1 MAFSGS
7 NFIVSNNGEC
17 YLRMKLPDDGT
28 TVINIPNKTI
38 TLWDIVCK
46 VAEKKGYIPGDYI
59 ILAEKGSKKV
69 KPDLSLSLEN
79 YIDYNLKLVSV
90 EDKNEFITNNRK
102 SSVMNSPASK
112 KINFKMKK
120 YNFPATI
127 DEEQI
132 KKKQQNNGSGSEFN
146 LRIGKS
152 KKSFSLFIFRRSSST
167 LMDSKLSNNSLQDEM
182 GNEEH
187 ELYRQDSLNGE
198 NSSFA
203 SMNSIES
210 PTTPAVDDIRI
221 RESSL
226 VDIDGKIEEH
236 TSYHTIRKTIV
247 SSNNMSN
254 SNSTLRRNTFRKH
267 QRSQTDNLSLKAR
280 ESYNSGVVYI
290 IYSDGEK
297 NDMQFPL
304 EVTMDVILSCA
315 CKKKELNE
323 ETYTLQSENGEKIQL
338 DRVLKYYLLDN
349 NLKSGNINT
358 FKLVEGE
365 KFYSTVCV
373 NENDQDVMILQYKNT
388 YDEDLQ
394 VMAGTIDKLIERA
407 TDNSEKDD
415 TFLDI
420 FLLTYRAYIKPMEFF
435 QLLTARFNCEL
446 PPDPTEDDIK
456 YFEEMKGLI
465 QSNVVKVMEYW
476 VKHHWHDFAV
486 YPDLEE
492 NLISFINELKP
503 YEEYTQR
510 VEDFECQIEI
520 QKKKY
525 EDMFGYIKTVEK
537 FGKVMDSM
545 LSELD
550 PCIVAEQLCLYDFK
564 LMKNIHP
571 IEYLN
576 QIWGNKENE
585 DSPCLNFFISR
596 FNLESFWAATEVL
609 KEEDLKKRIEAL
621 KKIILVTKSCLDNN
635 NFFSTFALMSGLST
649 NAVQRLKKTWEGLP
663 SKVKSTFTEM
673 EKLMDPS
680 RNMRNYRMELESKE
694 PPIIPFLP
702 IYLKDL
708 TFINDGN
715 QSKVDNMINFDKLRM
730 MSSRVHDLTSL
741 TDKTYSFKED
751 PIIQN
756 YLAKPTRIVD
766 DKTLKEMSQKCEK

>member
-1 MAFSGS
+1 
-7 NFIVSNNGEC
+7 
-17 YLRMKLPDDGT
+17 MKLPDDGT

-46 VAEKKGYIPGDYI
+46 VAEKKGYTPGDYI
-59 ILAEKGSKKV
+59 ILAEKGSKKI
-69 KPDLSLSLEN
+69 KPDLSASLEN

-90 EDKNEFITNNRK
+90 EDKNEFIINNRK

-167 LMDSKLSNNSLQDEM
+167 LMDSKLSTNSLQDEM
-182 GNEEH
+182 CNEEH
-187 ELYRQDSLNGE
+187 ELDRQDSLNGE
-198 NSSFA
+198 NCSFA
-203 SMNSIES
+203 SMNSIEN
-210 PTTPAVDDIRI
+210 PTTPIVDGITV

-226 VDIDGKIEEH
+226 IDIEGKTEEH
-236 TSYHTIRKTIV
+236 TNYHTIRKTIV

-267 QRSQTDNLSLKAR
+267 QRSQTDNISLKGR

-297 NDMQFPL
+297 SDMQFPL

-315 CKKKELNE
+315 SKKKELNE
-323 ETYTLQSENGEKIQL
+323 EIYTLQTENGEKIQL

-349 NLKSGNINT
+349 NLKSGNVNT

-456 YFEEMKGLI
+456 YFEDMKGLI

-537 FGKVMDSM
+537 IGKVMDSM

-621 KKIILVTKSCLDNN
+621 KKIILLTKSCLDNN
-635 NFFSTFALMSGLST
+635 NFFSTFALISGLST

-663 SKVKSTFTEM
+663 SKVKITFTEM

-730 MSSRVHDLTSL
+730 MSSRVHDLISL
-741 TDKTYSFKED
+741 TDKTYSFKEN

-756 YLAKPTRIVD
+756 YLAKPTKIVD

>member
-7 NFIVSNNGEC
+7 NFIEGNNGEC

-28 TVINIPNKTI
+28 TMINIASKTV

-46 VAEKKGYIPGDYI
+46 VSEKKGYTPGDYI

-210 PTTPAVDDIRI
+210 PTTPTVDDIRI

-267 QRSQTDNLSLKAR
+267 QRSQTDNLYLKGL
-280 ESYNSGVVYI
+280 EVGNTGTVYI
-290 IYSDGEK
+290 IYNDGEK
-297 NDMQFPL
+297 VELQFPI
-304 EVTMDVILSCA
+304 EVTLDVILSCA

-323 ETYTLQSENGEKIQL
+323 EVNTLQTEIGEKVQL
-338 DRVLKYYLLDN
+338 DRALRYYSLDG
-349 NLKSGNINT
+349 NLKLGNTNT
-358 FKLVEGE
+358 FKLLEGE
-365 KFYSTVCV
+365 KYYSTVCV
-373 NENDQDVMILQYKNT
+373 NENDQDVMILQYKNI

-407 TDNSEKDD
+407 TDGSEKDD

-456 YFEEMKGLI
+456 YFEEMKGFI

-476 VKHHWHDFAV
+476 VKHDWHDFAV
-486 YPDLEE
+486 YLDLEE
-492 NLISFINELKP
+492 NLTSFINELKP
-503 YEEYTQR
+503 YKEYTQR
-510 VEDFECQIEI
+510 VEDFECKIEL
-520 QKKKY
+520 Q
-525 EDMFGYIKTVEK
+525 V
-537 FGKVMDSM
+537 
-545 LSELD
+545 
-550 PCIVAEQLCLYDFK
+550 
-564 LMKNIHP
+564 
-571 IEYLN
+571 
-576 QIWGNKENE
+576 
-585 DSPCLNFFISR
+585 
-596 FNLESFWAATEVL
+596 
-609 KEEDLKKRIEAL
+609 
-621 KKIILVTKSCLDNN
+621 
-635 NFFSTFALMSGLST
+635 
-649 NAVQRLKKTWEGLP
+649 
-663 SKVKSTFTEM
+663 
-673 EKLMDPS
+673 
-680 RNMRNYRMELESKE
+680 
-694 PPIIPFLP
+694 
-702 IYLKDL
+702 IY
-708 TFINDGN
+708 
-715 QSKVDNMINFDKLRM
+715 
-730 MSSRVHDLTSL
+730 
-741 TDKTYSFKED
+741 
-751 PIIQN
+751 
-756 YLAKPTRIVD
+756 
-766 DKTLKEMSQKCEK
+766 

>member
-7 NFIVSNNGEC
+7 NFIEGNNGEC

-28 TVINIPNKTI
+28 TMINIASKTV

-46 VAEKKGYIPGDYI
+46 VSEKKGYTPGDYI
-59 ILAEKGSKKV
+59 ILAEKGSKRL
-69 KPDLSLSLEN
+69 KPDLSESLEN
-79 YIDYNLKLVSV
+79 YLEYNLKLLSV
-90 EDKNEFITNNRK
+90 EDKNETINRRG
-102 SSVMNSPASK
+102 SVMNSPASK
-112 KINFKMKK
+112 KLNFKMKK
-120 YNFPATI
+120 YNFPATV

-132 KKKQQNNGSGSEFN
+132 KKKQQNGGSEFN

-167 LMDSKLSNNSLQDEM
+167 LMESRLSNNSLQDDIST
-182 GNEEH
+182 EEH
-187 ELYRQDSLNGE
+187 GLEGHDSLSAENGSLASI
-198 NSSFA
+198 NSL
-203 SMNSIES
+203 ES
-210 PTTPAVDDIRI
+210 PTASNT
-221 RESSL
+221 ESGFRGRDPSFAE
-226 VDIDGKIEEH
+226 VDGKFDEH
-236 TSYHTIRKTIV
+236 MNYHSIRKTIV
-247 SSNNMSN
+247 SSNSMSN

-267 QRSQTDNLSLKAR
+267 QRSQTDNLYLKGH
-280 ESYNSGVVYI
+280 EIGNVGTVYVIYN
-290 IYSDGEK
+290 DGEK
-297 NDMQFPL
+297 IELQFPI
-304 EVTMDVILSCA
+304 EVTLDVILSCA
-315 CKKKELNE
+315 CRKKELNE
-323 ETYTLQSENGEKIQL
+323 EVNTLQTENGEKVQL
-338 DRVLKYYLLDN
+338 DRALRYYSLDG

-358 FKLVEGE
+358 FKLLEGE
-365 KFYSTVCV
+365 KYYSTVCV
-373 NENDQDVMILQYKNT
+373 NENDQDVMILQYKNI

-407 TDNSEKDD
+407 TDGSEK
-415 TFLDI
+415 
-420 FLLTYRAYIKPMEFF
+420 
-435 QLLTARFNCEL
+435 
-446 PPDPTEDDIK
+446 DPTEDDIK
-456 YFEEMKGLI
+456 YFEEMKGFI

-486 YPDLEE
+486 YLDLEE

-510 VEDFECQIEI
+510 VEDFECQIEL

-525 EDMFGYIKTVEK
+525 EDMFEYIKKVEK
-537 FGKVMDSM
+537 IGKVMNSM
-545 LSELD
+545 LSQLD
-550 PCIVAEQLCLYDFK
+550 PVAVAEQLCLYDFK

-609 KEEDLKKRIEAL
+609 QEEDLKKRIEVL
-621 KKIILVTKSCLDNN
+621 KKIIQVTKSCLDNN

-649 NAVQRLKKTWEGLP
+649 NAVQRLKKTWEGLS
-663 SKVKSTFTEM
+663 SKIRNTFSEM

-694 PPIIPFLP
+694 PPIIPFLH
-702 IYLKDL
+702 L

-741 TDKTYSFKED
+741 IDKSYNFKEN
-751 PIIQN
+751 PIFQN
-756 YLAKPTRIVD
+756 YLAKPTKIVD
-766 DKTLKEMSQKCEK
+766 DKKLKEMSQRCEK

>member
-1 MAFSGS
+1 MAFSGGS
-7 NFIVSNNGEC
+7 NFIEGNNGEC
-17 YLRMKLPDDGT
+17 FLRMKLPDDGT
-28 TVINIPNKTI
+28 TMINIPSKTI
-38 TLWDIVCK
+38 TLWDVVCK
-46 VAEKKGYIPGDYI
+46 VAEKKSYVPGDYI
-59 ILAEKGSKKV
+59 ILAEKGSKKL
-69 KPDLSLSLEN
+69 KPDLSETLES
-79 YIDYNLKLVSV
+79 YLEYTLKLISV
-90 EDKNEFITNNRK
+90 EDKNESQNRRRG
-102 SSVMNSPASK
+102 SIMNSPASK
-112 KINFKMKK
+112 KLNFKMKK

-132 KKKQQNNGSGSEFN
+132 KKKQQNSVTGSDFN

-167 LMDSKLSNNSLQDEM
+167 LIDSRLSNNSLQDE
-182 GNEEH
+182 NNTE
-187 ELYRQDSLNGE
+187 DSLHVSEIHESLSGE
-198 NSSFA
+198 NGSLA
-203 SMNSIES
+203 SINSIES
-210 PTTPAVDDIRI
+210 AQNHEVGFKGKDL
-221 RESSL
+221 SL
-226 VDIDGKIEEH
+226 IDIDSGKPDDH
-236 TSYHTIRKTIV
+236 THYTIRKAIV
-247 SSNNMSN
+247 SPGGVNN

-267 QRSQTDNLSLKAR
+267 QRSQTDNMYLKQNGNTDSNATCTI
-280 ESYNSGVVYI
+280 YI
-290 IYSDGEK
+290 LF
-297 NDMQFPL
+297 NDEDKSEFQFPG
-304 EVTMDVILSCA
+304 EMPMDAILSCA
-315 CKKKELNE
+315 CKKKELDE
-323 ETYTLQSENGEKIQL
+323 EIYTLQSENGDKIQL
-338 DRVLKYYLLDN
+338 DRLLKYYTQESN
-349 NLKSGNINT
+349 ININT
-358 FKLVEGE
+358 FKIIEGE
-365 KFYSTVCV
+365 KYYSTVCV
-373 NENDQDVMILQYKNT
+373 NENDQDVMILQYTN
-388 YDEDLQ
+388 DEDLQ

-407 TDNSEKDD
+407 TDDSEKDD

-446 PPDPTEDDIK
+446 PPDPSEDDIK
-456 YFEEMKGLI
+456 YFEDMKGLI
-465 QSNVVKVMEYW
+465 QSNVVSVMEYW

-492 NLISFINELKP
+492 NLCSFINELKP

-510 VEDFECQIEI
+510 VEDFESQIEL

-525 EDMFGYIKTVEK
+525 EDMFEYIRRVEK
-537 FGKVMDSM
+537 RGKVMQSM

-550 PCIVAEQLCLYDFK
+550 PVVVAEQLCIYDFK

-576 QIWGNKENE
+576 QIWGNKDNE

-609 KEEDLKKRIEAL
+609 SVKDLKKRTETL
-621 KKIILVTKSCLDNN
+621 KKIIQVTKSCLDNN
-635 NFFSTFALMSGLST
+635 NFFSTFALLSGLST
-649 NAVQRLKKTWEGLP
+649 NAIQRLKKTWEGLS
-663 SKVKSTFTEM
+663 SKVKSTFTEI

-715 QSKVDNMINFDKLRM
+715 QSKVENMINFDKLRM
-730 MSSRVHDLTSL
+730 MSNRVHDLTSL
-741 TDKTYSFKED
+741 IDKSYDFKED

-756 YLAKPTRIVD
+756 YLAKPPKVD
-766 DKTLKEMSQKCEK
+766 DDKELKQMSLECEK